1 MLGPSDKIAALASL
15 LFAGVALF
23 ATEYNLASLLQFV
36 LLPVA
41 YWLPAIPRRTDP
53 HKIVAR
59 VTVGVC
65 VAQCAVFLA
74 CLLAKHKLGNDERG
88 GVLSLVSIGL
98 VADAM
103 FHKRK
108 KMTADSVEVGPVYVL
123 L

>member
-1 MLGPSDKIAALASL
+1 MLDASDQIAALTSL

-23 ATEYNLASLLQFV
+23 ATEYNLASLVQFV

-41 YWLPAIPRRTDP
+41 YWLPAIPANDP
-53 HKIVAR
+53 QKVVAR
-59 VTVGVC
+59 ITVGVC
-65 VAQCAVFLA
+65 ATQCFMFLA
-74 CLLAKHKLGNDERG
+74 CLLAKHNLGNDERG

-108 KMTADSVEVGPVYVL
+108 KMTPNALEVSPVYVL